1 MSKIDKLK
9 EQHPELNVSIIDLLS
24 KIDPSGT
31 NKYVEFLIKQIK
43 NSYDYDGDN
52 TNLSLHIIT
61 EIVGYLNVETLNE
74 FDRHCKAGRI
84 IKNDISQYKKWTEMK
99 ESVRIANEVVKQ
111 KELEKQVIKLLDN
124 NEYCVVIPL
133 SYEASKIYGANTKW
147 CTTQEQHWKNYI
159 DVYKLIYIMDKVKND
174 KYAVSIK
181 TKSKNK
187 IQGWLSDDTEV
198 SPLTLPISSEV
209 ITLIMN
215 EINKDE
221 SIVEMEEY
229 SKMNNKLPYPKKS
242 ITFDGW
248 SSVQQLMDEYGLHI
262 DTSDSNGFRYI
273 GGVDLSDSNDNP
285 HLRYTIRER
294 NRG

>member
-24 KIDPSGT
+24 KIDPSDT

-52 TNLSLHIIT
+52 TNLSLYIMT
-61 EIVGYLNVETLNE
+61 EIVGDVNVETLNE
-74 FDRHCKAGRI
+74 FDRHCKVNRI
-84 IKNDISQYKKWTEMK
+84 KKNDISQYKNWTEMK

-124 NEYCVVIPL
+124 DEYCVVIPL

-147 CTTQEQHWKNYI
+147 CTTQETHWKNYI
-159 DVYKLIYIMDKVKND
+159 RDYKLIYIMDKVMND

-181 TKSKNK
+181 TGDKSK
-187 IQGWLSDDTEV
+187 IQGWLSDDKEV

-209 ITLIMN
+209 ITLIIN

-229 SKMNNKLPYPKKS
+229 SKMDNKIPYQKKS

-248 SSVQQLMDEYGLHI
+248 
-262 DTSDSNGFRYI
+262 
-273 GGVDLSDSNDNP
+273 
-285 HLRYTIRER
+285 
-294 NRG
+294 

>member
-24 KIDPSGT
+24 KIDPSDT

-52 TNLSLHIIT
+52 TNLSLYIIT
-61 EIVGYLNVETLNE
+61 EIVGDVNVETLNE
-74 FDRHCKAGRI
+74 FDRHCKANRI
-84 IKNDISQYKKWTEMK
+84 KKNDISQYKNWTEMK
-99 ESVRIANEVVKQ
+99 ESVRITNESVKQ
-111 KELEKQVIKLLDN
+111 KELETQVIKLLDN
-124 NEYCVVIPL
+124 DEYCVVIPL

-159 DVYKLIYIMDKVKND
+159 RDYKLIYIMDKVKND

-181 TKSKNK
+181 TGDKSK
-187 IQGWLSDDTEV
+187 IQGWLSDDKEV

-209 ITLIMN
+209 ITLIIN

-229 SKMNNKLPYPKKS
+229 PKVNKIITTHSKKS

-248 SSVQQLMDEYGLHI
+248 SSVQQLIDEYGLYI
-262 DTSDSNGFRYI
+262 GTSDSTNTHHYI
-273 GGVDLSDSNDNP
+273 GGADLSTDYQINS
-285 HLRYTIRER
+285 HGCSIIRTR
-294 NRG
+294 

>member
-24 KIDPSGT
+24 KIDPSDT

-52 TNLSLHIIT
+52 TNLSLYIMT
-61 EIVGYLNVETLNE
+61 EIVGDVNVETLNE
-74 FDRHCKAGRI
+74 FDRHCKVNRI
-84 IKNDISQYKKWTEMK
+84 KKNDISQYKNWTEMK
-99 ESVRIANEVVKQ
+99 ESVRITNESVKQ
-111 KELEKQVIKLLDN
+111 KELETQVIKLLDN
-124 NEYCVVIPL
+124 DEYCVVIPL

-159 DVYKLIYIMDKVKND
+159 RDYKLIYIMDKVMND

-181 TKSKNK
+181 TGDKSK
-187 IQGWLSDDTEV
+187 IQGWLSDDKEV

-209 ITLIMN
+209 ITLIIN

-229 SKMNNKLPYPKKS
+229 PKVNKIITTHSKKS

-248 SSVQQLMDEYGLHI
+248 SSVQQLIDEYGLYI
-262 DTSDSNGFRYI
+262 GTSDSNSFRYI
-273 GGVDLSDSNDNP
+273 GGVDLSDSNRNP
-285 HLRYTIRER
+285 YLNYITRP
-294 NRG
+294 

>member
-24 KIDPSGT
+24 KIDPSDT

-52 TNLSLHIIT
+52 TNLSLYIMT
-61 EIVGYLNVETLNE
+61 EIVGDVNVETLNE
-74 FDRHCKAGRI
+74 FDRHCKANRI
-84 IKNDISQYKKWTEMK
+84 KKNDISQYKNWTEMK
-99 ESVRIANEVVKQ
+99 ESVRITNESVKQ
-111 KELEKQVIKLLDN
+111 KELETQVIKLLDN
-124 NEYCVVIPL
+124 DEYCVVIPL

-159 DVYKLIYIMDKVKND
+159 RDYKLIYIMDKVMND

-181 TKSKNK
+181 TGDKSK
-187 IQGWLSDDTEV
+187 IQGWLSDDKEV

-209 ITLIMN
+209 ITLIIN

-229 SKMNNKLPYPKKS
+229 PKVNKIITTHSKKS

-248 SSVQQLMDEYGLHI
+248 SSVQQLIDEYGLHI

-273 GGVDLSDSNDNP
+273 GGVDLSDSNRNP
-285 HLRYTIRER
+285 YLNYITRP
-294 NRG
+294 